1 MIRTQSV
8 RITFFGSLVIA
19 IAEYLK
25 SDRMITTMRSP
36 IWVKYVADGTIK
48 AGHD

>member
-1 MIRTQSV
+1 M
-8 RITFFGSLVIA
+8 RITFLGSLVIA

-36 IWVKYVADGTIK
+36 TWVKHIADGTIK